1 VGYSSVADVRVL
13 TGATSEMLSDSE
25 VESLIAF
32 SDQQIDDDVGSFS
45 AQAPTRIRHLSSL
58 LTAVKVYSRPDLRQ
72 GFHIGDVSVTQDQVE
87 EALDRW
93 EGEIR
98 RIYAFYGKALRD
110 SPSSLGRV

>member
-1 VGYSSVADVRVL
+1 MGYCSVADVRVL
-13 TGATSEMLSDSE
+13 TGATPEMLSDGE
-25 VESLIAF
+25 IESLIAF

-45 AQAPTRIRHLSSL
+45 APAPTRIKHLSSL

-72 GFHIGDVSVTQDQVE
+72 GFHIGDVSFTQEQVE

-98 RIYAFYGKALRD
+98 RIYAFYGKGLQD
-110 SPSSLGRV
+110 SPSALGRV